1 MFHDCRKFHD
11 CGNVPWLWNDSE
23 KTFLTA
29 EKFFFLKQWR
39 YISNCLYLFYQD
51 SQRLF
56 SLMVK
61 TRDYQHMGLLGL
73 QVQNQWKASSMTV
86 EHLLQGDLG
95 TYVEPTNIP
104 LLVRGRLDM

>member
-1 MFHDCRKFHD
+1 MIAENSMTVEMFHDCEMIVKKLF
-11 CGNVPWLWNDSE
+11 WLL
-23 KTFLTA
+23 K
-29 EKFFFLKQWR
+29 KFFWNKI
-39 YISNCLYLFYQD
+39 YIKLPLLILSGLT
-51 SQRLF
+51 RLF

-61 TRDYQHMGLLGL
+61 TRDYQHMGLLGM

>member
-29 EKFFFLKQWR
+29 EKIFFFETMKI
-39 YISNCLYLFYQD
+39 YIKLPLLILSGLT
-51 SQRLF
+51 RLF

-61 TRDYQHMGLLGL
+61 TRDYQHMGLLGM

>member
-1 MFHDCRKFHD
+1 MKIYIKLPILILS
-11 CGNVPWLWNDSE
+11 G
-23 KTFLTA
+23 LT
-29 EKFFFLKQWR
+29 R
-39 YISNCLYLFYQD
+39 LY
-51 SQRLF
+51 

-61 TRDYQHMGLLGL
+61 TRDYKHMGLLEM
-73 QVQNQWKASSMTV
+73 QVQNHWKARSMTV